1 MSPPPPPAAGD
12 PDADWVEAVV
22 SAASPAELTT
32 VGSRFAVVHEGR
44 SVRRHEGLAPGTDH
58 ELDGFAFTTL
68 PEPGELLATFATV
81 NDVHFGEVA
90 CGVIDGSD
98 IGPTFRTAPGDE
110 PYPEV
115 MNRAAVAEIVDLDPE
130 AVIVKGDLTSNG
142 TQEEYDAFLGAYEP
156 AFGDRLTV
164 VRGNHEA
171 YNHASFAAQ
180 PFQELTLPGVTIA
193 VIDTSVEASPA
204 GTVLP
209 EQLDQLDELAS
220 RADRPV

>member
-58 ELDGFAFTTL
+58 EIDGFAFTTL
-68 PEPGELLATFATV
+68 PEPGELLTTFATV
-81 NDVHFGEVA
+81 NDVHFGEVE

-115 MNRAAVAEIVDLDPE
+115 MNRRAVAEISACAPD
-130 AVIVKGDLTSNG
+130 AVGVKGDLTETRTEG
-142 TQEEYDAFLGAYEP
+142 EYDPIRGLDGP
-156 AFGDRLTV
+156 AF
-164 VRGNHEA
+164 
-171 YNHASFAAQ
+171 
-180 PFQELTLPGVTIA
+180 
-193 VIDTSVEASPA
+193 
-204 GTVLP
+204 
-209 EQLDQLDELAS
+209 
-220 RADRPV
+220 